1 MFTGIVE
8 TVGIIEKVESGD
20 DLTRLV
26 VGAEPIADGV
36 KPGDS
41 ISVNGGCLTV
51 TSIRDGRFTF
61 EAIPETMER
70 TNLGDLKLGSRV
82 NLERAMRA
90 GDRLDGHIVQG
101 HVDGVGTVRAVI
113 QDGND
118 VRLQVDCDP
127 ELADCVVEKGS
138 IAIDGVSLTVAALLS
153 SGFEVAL
160 IPHTLEVTTLSD
172 RQTHDRVNLE
182 VDVLG
187 KYVKR
192 YLERILPSNDK
203 ASR

>member
-8 TVGIIEKVESGD
+8 TVGIIEKVEPGD

-26 VGAEPIADGV
+26 VGAESIAEGV
-36 KPGDS
+36 KLGDS
-41 ISVNGGCLTV
+41 IAVNGGCLTV
-51 TSIRDGRFTF
+51 TSLLDGRFAF

-70 TNLGDLKLGSRV
+70 TNLGDLKVGSRV

-138 IAIDGVSLTVAALLS
+138 IAIDGVSLTVSALLP

-172 RQTHDRVNLE
+172 RQIHDRVNLE
-182 VDVLG
+182 ADVLG

-192 YLERILPSNDK
+192 YLERMLPPNDE